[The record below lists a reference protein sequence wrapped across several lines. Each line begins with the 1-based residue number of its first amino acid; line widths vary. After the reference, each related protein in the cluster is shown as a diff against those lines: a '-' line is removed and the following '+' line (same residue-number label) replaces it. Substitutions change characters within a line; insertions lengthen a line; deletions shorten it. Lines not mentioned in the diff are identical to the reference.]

1 MLTGFAA
8 EPLALGLGPALG
20 PQAAATPAAA
30 TDWRNRLRETTTPRS
45 IGASPF
51 EQRLTIDQPIW
62 LWGFDSLSGRALLEV
77 ERLRHHSCRR
87 HERIAVQR
95 PSRDVPDV
103 RLRDTDAPTEVAP
116 DDADREHIVDRDLE
130 ELLADVDALLIAHTG
145 PALCEQIDGLLHDR
159 RRLLSRLAS
168 AAVPGRVGNPHDRRV
183 PAAPGRERP
192 REEEWVLGT
201 DDIAGH
207 LRGVRHDPLQRETAR
222 DRLEREIDS
231 DLLPLLLE
239 HLRERREVG
248 YAIDDHER
256 EAHVS
261 LAIFAQAVALGIL
274 PGVPD
279 PVEQLIRLR
288 DVERVPLRL
297 PFRARE
303 ESTCLGWCW
312 RADRACPQEERLVHL
327 VAIDAQGERA
337 PEVDTAEQL
346 SELGVLVVCE
356 IEGDTDAAFLRVE
369 AHLVPAALL
378 VLDEH
383 RQLGHAEER
392 LLVVELARC
401 RAQRHD
407 LGALNS
413 DVLHHTDVGKLI
425 AVSVHADVVG
435 VALEDPREGIRQRD
449 LHDPRIHDRQL
460 GVRLP
465 AHECLDVR
473 DPPVEFHGLGEL
485 VRRLLTHVLRVVS
498 LEVVLRR
505 IPAAP
510 ELLPERAA
518 EVVGGRGQD
527 PEEERVGLRR
537 HVPHR
542 VLVDLLDD
550 HLLAVHKE
558 VGAVA
563 GVDLLV
569 VVDVLVPEQDV
580 VGGEWFAIG
589 PLHPTAE
596 LHGDDLVVRAQLVGA
611 RDVRDDLAV
620 LVVHEEEA
628 RRARHEAMAGE
639 VSSETTGDGLAQR
652 AAVLA
657 DTVDGLDDELVLP
670 DPLRDRRELALLHE
684 RGELWG
690 LLEGLR
696 ELRRIRDDHRAF
708 EFPELVSPGGARCR
722 ALSRRRA
729 WDRRLRHAR
738 GEQRRATRGCRQLQE
753 FATTEPP
760 L

>member
-248 YAIDDHER
+248 DAIDDHER

-274 PGVPD
+274 VGVPD

-473 DPPVEFHGLGEL
+473 DPAVEFRGRGEF

-518 EVVGGRGQD
+518 
-527 PEEERVGLRR
+527 
-537 HVPHR
+537 
-542 VLVDLLDD
+542 
-550 HLLAVHKE
+550 
-558 VGAVA
+558 
-563 GVDLLV
+563 
-569 VVDVLVPEQDV
+569 DV
-580 VGGEWFAIG
+580 VGGERFAIG

-670 DPLRDRRELALLHE
+670 DTLRDRRELALLHE

-708 EFPELVSPGGARCR
+708 EFPELISPGRARCR